1 MRSLVGLFTTL
12 LVATAALYA
21 FSPRTP
27 TPLESTTLPV
37 EEMLLTGIA
46 HTSAGLVTAGELGK
60 IMLSDDQ
67 GSTWRQT
74 EIDTQR
80 HALITRMVFTE
91 EGRLGLAIGH
101 EGWVLRTTD
110 GGEHWQE
117 VAFDDAFGEPLMD
130 LARLPSGEWLAIGAF
145 GLVLRSTDEGLTW
158 EQKPAPEDT
167 DWHLNAIAGSQDQ
180 RHWMIVGEAGTVIRS
195 RDGGRSWE
203 VLPEFYEGSLY
214 GISHLHGGRWVAYG
228 MRGNLFVTQD
238 HGRHWERIQLD
249 APISLHAHLRL
260 NADTLIIGGQGGVLL
275 ATTDRGNT
283 FEMLQSGGSATL
295 TDLYLDPAGEWWFTT
310 SRGLLRRVNTTPLAQ
325 LSDAGAS
332 S

>member
-1 MRSLVGLFTTL
+1 MSPMRSLVGLFTTL

-37 EEMLLTGIA
+37 EEMLLTAPRTPTPLESTTLPVEEMLLTGIT

-67 GSTWRQT
+67 GSTWRLT

-91 EGRLGLAIGH
+91 EGRTGLTIGH
-101 EGWVLRTTD
+101 EGWILRTTD

-158 EQKPAPEDT
+158 EQEPAPEDT

-180 RHWMIVGEAGTVIRS
+180 RHWMIVGEAGTV
-195 RDGGRSWE
+195 
-203 VLPEFYEGSLY
+203 
-214 GISHLHGGRWVAYG
+214 
-228 MRGNLFVTQD
+228 
-238 HGRHWERIQLD
+238 
-249 APISLHAHLRL
+249 
-260 NADTLIIGGQGGVLL
+260 
-275 ATTDRGNT
+275 
-283 FEMLQSGGSATL
+283 
-295 TDLYLDPAGEWWFTT
+295 
-310 SRGLLRRVNTTPLAQ
+310 
-325 LSDAGAS
+325 
-332 S
+332 